1 LKARAAELIKKE
13 QTQRRLDSWVI
24 TSPRLSQGGA
34 TQPVNSPESPVLHQ
48 ESQGVPSSPP
58 VPLSPLRRTGM
69 PASPLRRAGSSN
81 TSQLSNH
88 FLSLRR
94 SGSTNSARSLFASEA
109 SQDSLDFDGVLEEGS
124 LEKGIKAKST
134 FCHTLQV
141 MRRSKVGS
149 EVCEEGQ
156 NQRARDAHLLSQDLQ
171 SPSPVSSAMC
181 QNIWTCLN
189 NNLETGETKTEVN
202 LQQEEGWVAALNLV
216 KKLVNHS
223 RFLPVA
229 ALHRCMEEAL
239 VSHAEVKV
247 RQTALATLM
256 HCFDCLPPSP
266 NTSHYYLEL
275 MARKRPHVDT
285 LAKKW
290 EFDPQEPWVFIET
303 MIEKVL
309 KEEESFPGA
318 ALCLQLMVELLE
330 KDMQGWFNAQLE
342 SDSLSIPNWRP
353 LVSHILF
360 PQTSVAWGRR
370 LEHLCSLYARSLV
383 SQSFELS
390 SSLRRM
396 VGLAAHL
403 AAHKERGSEPST
415 SNQIKIEMAR
425 WLASKLVVLGL
436 SEQRLSEELFML
448 KPDWL
453 SSLLSTTLLDRLCG
467 RQRGKS
473 PPSLRYL
480 ITNFINVP
488 LRMDANKE
496 NEEDETPAPSTTLS
510 KLAIA
515 SPARASQSSAATL
528 SGKKTPT
535 ISVTKRNK
543 YGEVPLHGHAK
554 RGNLAKMREC
564 LATPGVDI
572 NAVDHAGWT
581 PLHEAVAAQSLPAV
595 SLLLNH
601 SAPRTLLHYFSPGN
615 IKAGRVDLLLG
626 DLERG
631 VNPVH
636 EAVSRDNK
644 ELVSL
649 FMETVATKPGFPS
662 VKVVLSAK
670 TKAGET
676 MVNLARTDSMKAIL
690 NRFSGGISKPECPG
704 ALSIS
709 NLEMFRVLLDH
720 SLVNYISAHNLAA
733 VYATFK
739 EINFEEVVAEARKG
753 ASVLPNANQQ
763 QFCGSIDLREGL
775 TNLQFNKKPRFDLSR
790 SEQVKSQDLRDFE
803 QLMYFKKQK
812 KFPKMEKENHPASAT
827 LALLK
832 TC

>member
-1 LKARAAELIKKE
+1 
-13 QTQRRLDSWVI
+13 
-24 TSPRLSQGGA
+24 
-34 TQPVNSPESPVLHQ
+34 
-48 ESQGVPSSPP
+48 
-58 VPLSPLRRTGM
+58 
-69 PASPLRRAGSSN
+69 
-81 TSQLSNH
+81 
-88 FLSLRR
+88 
-94 SGSTNSARSLFASEA
+94 
-109 SQDSLDFDGVLEEGS
+109 
-124 LEKGIKAKST
+124 
-134 FCHTLQV
+134 
-141 MRRSKVGS
+141 
-149 EVCEEGQ
+149 
-156 NQRARDAHLLSQDLQ
+156 
-171 SPSPVSSAMC
+171 
-181 QNIWTCLN
+181 
-189 NNLETGETKTEVN
+189 
-202 LQQEEGWVAALNLV
+202 
-216 KKLVNHS
+216 
-223 RFLPVA
+223 
-229 ALHRCMEEAL
+229 
-239 VSHAEVKV
+239 
-247 RQTALATLM
+247 
-256 HCFDCLPPSP
+256 
-266 NTSHYYLEL
+266 
-275 MARKRPHVDT
+275 
-285 LAKKW
+285 
-290 EFDPQEPWVFIET
+290 
-303 MIEKVL
+303 
-309 KEEESFPGA
+309 
-318 ALCLQLMVELLE
+318 
-330 KDMQGWFNAQLE
+330 
-342 SDSLSIPNWRP
+342 
-353 LVSHILF
+353 
-360 PQTSVAWGRR
+360 
-370 LEHLCSLYARSLV
+370 
-383 SQSFELS
+383 
-390 SSLRRM
+390 
-396 VGLAAHL
+396 
-403 AAHKERGSEPST
+403 
-415 SNQIKIEMAR
+415 
-425 WLASKLVVLGL
+425 
-436 SEQRLSEELFML
+436 ML

-496 NEEDETPAPSTTLS
+496 NEEDETPAPSIPLS

-581 PLHEAVAAQSLPAV
+581 PLHEAVAAGSEAAV
-595 SLLLNH
+595 SLLLNY

-626 DLERG
+626 DLEKG
-631 VNPVH
+631 MNPVQ
-636 EAVSRDNK
+636 EAVSNNNK

-649 FMETVATKPGFPS
+649 FMETVVTKPGFPS

-763 QFCGSIDLREGL
+763 QFCGSIDLRGGL

-803 QLMYFKKQK
+803 QVILQQICTLLTYQWGYFQ
-812 KFPKMEKENHPASAT
+812 
-827 LALLK
+827 
-832 TC
+832 